1 MTSDKREVTTDKQQ
15 GMTSDKLQAIRPA
28 GGVVDECGLPV
39 SVHLVVPVLRPHTAE
54 GEEGHNNDD
63 VRENNDIRENN
74 DV

>member
-1 MTSDKREVTTDKQQ
+1 MTSDKRKAK
-15 GMTSDKLQAIRPA
+15 SDELHAIIPA
-28 GGVVDECGLPV
+28 GGVVDEGGLPV